1 MNNRKKRPLFWRKL
15 SDRLIR
21 LLSVAAVAVAVLA
34 MLWILA
40 SVVRRGAAVIDLTF
54 LLEPSKPAG
63 VPDGGIANA
72 LLGTVCITLTAAILT
87 IPPGILGGI
96 ALAEFGRDS
105 RTGHLIRFAANVMM
119 GIPSIIV
126 GLFVY
131 TLLVV
136 PMGAASGLAGS
147 VALGIIMFP
156 VVMRTTEDMLLLV
169 PDSLREA
176 GLALGMTRCRAT
188 LCIIFRASKSGL
200 ITGILLALA
209 RVTGE
214 TAPLLF
220 TAQFS
225 NYWPSGFFSGPTA
238 NLPVL
243 INEYT
248 TNSPYESMHAAGWGA
263 ALVVTVIILLLNIS
277 CRVLFKEKQHGR

>member
-136 PMGAASGLAGS
+136 PMGAASGLAG
-147 VALGIIMFP
+147 
-156 VVMRTTEDMLLLV
+156 LV
-169 PDSLREA
+169 LYA
-176 GLALGMTRCRAT
+176 
-188 LCIIFRASKSGL
+188 IF
-200 ITGILLALA
+200 
-209 RVTGE
+209 
-214 TAPLLF
+214 
-220 TAQFS
+220 
-225 NYWPSGFFSGPTA
+225 
-238 NLPVL
+238 
-243 INEYT
+243 
-248 TNSPYESMHAAGWGA
+248 
-263 ALVVTVIILLLNIS
+263 
-277 CRVLFKEKQHGR
+277 